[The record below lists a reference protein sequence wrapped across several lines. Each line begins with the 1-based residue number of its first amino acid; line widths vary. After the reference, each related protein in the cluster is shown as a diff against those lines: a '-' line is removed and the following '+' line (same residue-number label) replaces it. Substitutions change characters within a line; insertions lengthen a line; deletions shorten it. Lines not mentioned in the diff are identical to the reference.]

1 MRTEIISAKKN
12 LPLFFSP
19 ALILIVLFVV
29 FPVLQTIYISFFS
42 SSGEFVGLDNYRDV
56 LSSKEI
62 LNLGDVSRGLS
73 QPYGLGALV
82 HNMIWILIHLPL
94 SMFSGLALA
103 ILLRDVK
110 GASVVKSAIFLGM
123 VTPMIVG
130 GIILRFTFEEGVG
143 IVNGFFNMLG
153 FEQLTRTWT
162 AYPETALFALI
173 FGSVWLWTGFSLIV
187 YSAGLA
193 TIPKEYYEAARIDG
207 TSPFRTFFRITFPLL
222 KPMTLVVMTMTLLW
236 ELKIF
241 DIVYAATMGG
251 PGGTSNV
258 LALQMYIWAFRGFVF
273 NRAAA
278 VATILTALTL
288 AVSVW
293 MIRYMVKK

>member
-1 MRTEIISAKKN
+1 MRTEIITAKKN

-19 ALILIVLFVV
+19 ALILIVLFVF

-73 QPYGLGALV
+73 QTYGLGALV
-82 HNMIWILIHLPL
+82 HNILWILIHLPL
-94 SMFSGLALA
+94 SMFSGIVLAV
-103 ILLRDVK
+103 ILRDVK
-110 GASVVKSAIFLGM
+110 GASIVKSAVFLGM

-143 IVNGFFNMLG
+143 IVNAFFNVLG

-193 TIPKEYYEAARIDG
+193 TIPKEYYEAAKIDG
-207 TSPFRTFFRITFPLL
+207 ATPFRTFFRITFPLL
-222 KPMTLVVMTMTLLW
+222 KPMTLVVIIMTLLW

-241 DIVYAATMGG
+241 DIVFAATMGG

-258 LALQMYIWAFRGFVF
+258 LALQMYIWAFRSFDF

-288 AVSVW
+288 VVSVW
-293 MIRYMVKK
+293 MIRYMVKR